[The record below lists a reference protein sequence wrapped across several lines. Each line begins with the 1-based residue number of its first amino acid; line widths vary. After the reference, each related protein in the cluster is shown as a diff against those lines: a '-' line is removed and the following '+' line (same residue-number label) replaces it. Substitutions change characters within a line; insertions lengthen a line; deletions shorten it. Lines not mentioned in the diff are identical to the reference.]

1 MPHWAT
7 FNEREIANMNRYENS
22 LRQLERAEKVIPLG
36 AQTYSKSKKT
46 FPPGLAPLY
55 LDRAQ
60 GGRTWDID
68 GNEYVDLISSLAAV
82 NLGHADPEI
91 SAAVADQL
99 YRGSVLSL
107 STPLEAEVAELIVD
121 LVPSAEKVRFGKNGS
136 DATTAAVRI
145 ARTHTGRDHIV
156 TLGYHGW
163 QDWFIGSMPSRGLG
177 VPAAYGDLIHPIEY
191 GNLEALERELTANPV
206 AAVML
211 EAMTSHFPEPGYLQA
226 LLDTAHAHGA
236 LVIFDEMVTGFRLA
250 PGGAQEYFGVTP
262 DLSTLGKGIA
272 NGFPLS
278 AVAGRADL
286 MNHLEDIFFSGT
298 FGGELLSLT
307 AAKITL
313 ERIKNTD
320 ALTKLAE
327 TGQVLAD
334 RVEAVIKVT
343 GLKDVISLSGHP
355 AWKFVLWNPQ
365 TPNIEQLKYLFMQE
379 MSRNG
384 VLMIA
389 THNVT
394 AAHNDADIDHVVH
407 AYRSTLQ
414 VISEAIINNNA
425 AELLRADIS
434 GTGKSVR

>member
-1 MPHWAT
+1 
-7 FNEREIANMNRYENS
+7 MNRYENS

-46 FPPGLAPLY
+46 FPPGLAPLF
-55 LDRAQ
+55 LDSAE

-99 YRGSVLSL
+99 QRGSVLSL
-107 STPLEAEVAELIVD
+107 STTLEAEVAELIVE

-211 EAMTSHFPEPGYLQA
+211 EPMTTHYPQDGYLQA
-226 LLDTAHAHGA
+226 VVNLAHAHGA
-236 LVIFDEMVTGFRLA
+236 IVIFDEMVTGFRFA

-272 NGFPLS
+272 NGYPLS
-278 AVAGRADL
+278 AVVGRADL

-313 ERIKNTD
+313 ERIKNFD
-320 ALTKLAE
+320 ALHKVAE

-334 RVEAVIKVT
+334 RVDAEIKNA
-343 GLKDVISLSGHP
+343 GLENIIYLSGHP
-355 AWKFVLWNPQ
+355 SWKFIQWNTQ
-365 TPNIEQLKYLFMQE
+365 TPDLESLKYLFMQE

-384 VLMIA
+384 VLVIA
-389 THNVT
+389 THNVM
-394 AAHNDADIDHVVH
+394 AAHDANDIDQVVA
-407 AYRSTLQ
+407 AYRATLR
-414 VISEAIINNNA
+414 VISDAIKNGNGN
-425 AELLRADIS
+425 ELLDADIS
-434 GTGKSVR
+434 GAGKSVR

>member
-1 MPHWAT
+1 M
-7 FNEREIANMNRYENS
+7 
-22 LRQLERAEKVIPLG
+22 RQLKRAEKVIPLG
-36 AQTYSKSKKT
+36 SQTYSKSRKT
-46 FPPGLAPLY
+46 FPPGLAPLF
-55 LDRAQ
+55 LERAK

-91 SAAVADQL
+91 SEAVSEQL
-99 YRGSVLSL
+99 QRGTVLSL
-107 STPLEAEVAELIVD
+107 SNPLEAEVAELLVE

-177 VPAAYGDLIHPIEY
+177 VPDVYGDLIHPIQY
-191 GNLEALERELTANPV
+191 GDLKTLERALIDNPV

-211 EAMTSHFPEPGYLQA
+211 EPMTAHFPEPGYLQE
-226 LLDTAHAHGA
+226 LVDITHAHGA

-250 PGGAQEYFGVTP
+250 RGGAQEYFDVTP
-262 DLSTLGKGIA
+262 DLSTFGKGIA
-272 NGFPLS
+272 NGYPLS
-278 AVAGRADL
+278 AVSGRADL
-286 MNHLEDIFFSGT
+286 MDYLEDVFFSGT

-320 ALTKLAE
+320 AIEVLAS
-327 TGQVLAD
+327 TGQVIAD
-334 RVEAVIKVT
+334 LVKKEIRSA
-343 GLKDVISLSGHP
+343 GLEDIISLSGHP
-355 AWKFVLWNPQ
+355 AWKFLLWNPK
-365 TPNIEQLKYLFMQE
+365 TPNVEALKYLFMQE

-394 AAHNDADIDHVVH
+394 VAHNEKDVADFVRAYNETLPVV
-407 AYRSTLQ
+407 S
-414 VISEAIINNNA
+414 SAIKNGNA
-425 AELLRADIS
+425 ATLLEADIS